1 MGLNHVRVLRSIPSV
16 EFVGVYDQMRER
28 IEGLGAGAAANS
40 LEELFERAP
49 DYCVVATPTDTH
61 ESLAVQCI
69 ARGIN
74 VLIEKPLAPSS
85 KSAQAV
91 LTALSQST
99 AIGAVGH
106 IERFNSGLRKAKE
119 LIDSGAIGR
128 VFQVSTIRQGPYPGR
143 IADVGVIRDLATHDL
158 DLTSWIC
165 GSQYSTVMAHTSRR
179 SGREHEDMLTMTASL
194 ESGVLCNHV
203 VNWLSPY
210 KERSVTIL
218 GEFGAYVVSTLT
230 SDVTFFANGVIVTEW
245 DKLANFRGVT
255 EGDVIRYAI
264 PKREPLLV
272 EHEEF
277 INALRGAVNTS
288 VLLDQ
293 AARIVRV
300 AEAVELSANTGES
313 VHLDWEME

>member
-1 MGLNHVRVLRSIPSV
+1 
-16 EFVGVYDQMRER
+16 
-28 IEGLGAGAAANS
+28 
-40 LEELFERAP
+40 
-49 DYCVVATPTDTH
+49 
-61 ESLAVQCI
+61 
-69 ARGIN
+69 
-74 VLIEKPLAPSS
+74 
-85 KSAQAV
+85 
-91 LTALSQST
+91 
-99 AIGAVGH
+99 
-106 IERFNSGLRKAKE
+106 
-119 LIDSGAIGR
+119 
-128 VFQVSTIRQGPYPGR
+128 
-143 IADVGVIRDLATHDL
+143 
-158 DLTSWIC
+158 
-165 GSQYSTVMAHTSRR
+165 
-179 SGREHEDMLTMTASL
+179 MLTMTASL